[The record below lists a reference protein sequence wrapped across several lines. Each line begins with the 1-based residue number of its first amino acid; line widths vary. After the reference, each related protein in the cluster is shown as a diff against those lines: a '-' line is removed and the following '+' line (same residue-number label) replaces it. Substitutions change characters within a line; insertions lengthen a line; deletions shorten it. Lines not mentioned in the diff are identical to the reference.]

1 MATTLQ
7 EVYTLFLSKID
18 EDLTGQES
26 QIFAWFKSSIAK
38 SKKYTSDVLDYT
50 LTTPTPPATE
60 SYDGNFTTTLS
71 DDTIELLAMQMQYE
85 RYNKDLSYYT
95 NLKKSIG
102 TKEFNQLE
110 YKKELD
116 GVNSSMILLKKDI
129 KDFRDQFNDY
139 KYV

>member
-26 QIFAWFKSSIAK
+26 QIFAWLKSSIAK
-38 SKKYTSDVLDYT
+38 SKKYTSDTLDYI
-50 LTTPTPPATE
+50 LDVPTPPATE
-60 SYDGNFTTTLS
+60 SYDGSFTTTLLN
-71 DDTIELLAMQMQYE
+71 DTIDLLAMQMQYE
-85 RYNKDLSYYT
+85 RYNKKLSYYT
-95 NLKKSIG
+95 TLSKSIG

-116 GVNSSMILLKKDI
+116 GVRGSMALLKIDI
-129 KDFRDQFNDY
+129 GEMRQSFNDY